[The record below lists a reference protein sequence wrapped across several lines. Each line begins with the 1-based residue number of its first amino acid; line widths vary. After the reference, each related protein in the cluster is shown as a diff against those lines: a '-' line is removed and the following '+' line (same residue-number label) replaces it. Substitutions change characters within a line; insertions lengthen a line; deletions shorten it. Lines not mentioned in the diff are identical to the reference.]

1 MSEENEEIKK
11 EAVDAKAPAEKTPV
25 PEAEPSKEEAKAEAE
40 EPKAEEPK
48 AKKSKAKAEE
58 PKAEAEEP
66 KAEAEEPKAK
76 KSKAKTE
83 EPKAEE
89 AEAKEPKA
97 KAEEAEAG
105 EAKAEEPK
113 VNPLT
118 GEVEGAPAPK
128 IRKIKGS
135 KNVSTGI
142 VHIRATFNNTQV
154 TITDMK
160 GNSISWSSS
169 GKGGFKGSRKSTAF
183 AATSV
188 AMDAA
193 KTAMTH
199 GMQEVEIRVQGP
211 GAGRESAIRAIQSA
225 GLRVNS
231 IKDVTPIP
239 HNGCR
244 ARKRRRV

>member
-48 AKKSKAKAEE
+48 AKKSKAKA
-58 PKAEAEEP
+58 
-66 KAEAEEPKAK
+66 
-76 KSKAKTE
+76 E